1 MSIKDIG
8 QKIKP
13 QDYLIVLIIILVGLA
28 GFGLGKLSAF
38 EKDREEVTISRAAA
52 VVSPILAE
60 TKIDTTVKGFLVA
73 SKSGKKYHFPSCAG
87 AAQVAEKNKIWF
99 ASYAEA
105 QKAGYTPAANCPGLE

>member
-13 QDYLIVLIIILVGLA
+13 QDYLVVLIIILVGLA
-28 GFGLGKLSAF
+28 GFGLGRLSVI
-38 EKDREEVTISRAAA
+38 EKSREEVTISRTAA
-52 VVSPILAE
+52 VVSPVLSSATE
-60 TKIDTTVKGFLVA
+60 SKGLLVA
-73 SKSGKKYHFPSCAG
+73 SKTGKKYHFPTCAG
-87 AAQVAEKNKIWF
+87 AAQISEKNKIWF